1 VQVQFYL
8 LCQQPFRIQNQHVQQ
23 LHVPASIAAAQEPA
37 NESIAGDD
45 TFIGSLCSNRMH
57 FAAVCAACLY
67 LLPCRVIGGVVD
79 LYFFLG
85 PTPEAVIRQYHEV
98 VGAPAMPPY
107 WALGVHQGR

>member
-1 VQVQFYL
+1 MGF
-8 LCQQPFRIQNQHVQQ
+8 N
-23 LHVPASIAAAQEPA
+23 
-37 NESIAGDD
+37 
-45 TFIGSLCSNRMH
+45 
-57 FAAVCAACLY
+57 
-67 LLPCRVIGGVVD
+67 LPCRVIGGVVD